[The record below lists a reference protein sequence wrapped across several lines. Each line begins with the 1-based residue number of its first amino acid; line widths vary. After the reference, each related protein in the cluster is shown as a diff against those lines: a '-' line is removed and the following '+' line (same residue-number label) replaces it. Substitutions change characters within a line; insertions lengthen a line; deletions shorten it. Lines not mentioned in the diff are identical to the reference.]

1 MELSE
6 VTGHPILNE
15 VGQQGFP
22 SSLPTL
28 KYKVVFTLKYR
39 TQSVYNKIHYVYIKD
54 STSVYILGMT
64 NSLFKLLEAKNRV
77 YAWKH

>member
-28 KYKVVFTLKYR
+28 KYKVVFTLKYK

-77 YAWKH
+77 YA